1 MAGRERRMDP
11 QEIFTALLTPAGLA
25 DPYPHYAALHDLGPV
40 LVAGPGFVL
49 VPGYAAANAVLR
61 DPAFAVD
68 DAARMERMNPAR
80 REHSSPDGG
89 DLLTLNDPDHARIRT
104 LMAGEF
110 THRRVARLA
119 PAVTRLTDGLLD
131 AMAGAGA
138 AGAAVDFMDEF
149 AFALPVAVI
158 CELLGVPASARDML
172 RPLARDLT
180 ATMEPL
186 VDEAAARRGDR
197 AAARIGE
204 ILADLARERRSAP
217 ADDLISRLVAVTGP
231 NPGLLSP
238 AELIQNL
245 ILLLVA
251 GFETTTN
258 LLGNGLAI
266 VLADPAVGRD
276 LRSGGLDPAAFVEEV
291 LRYDP
296 PVQLTSRH
304 RTSAGAIGGI
314 GVDEPDEVILML
326 GAANRDPA
334 RFADPDRF
342 WPGRPDQ
349 GPLSFG
355 AGPHFCLGAAL
366 ARLEGAIA
374 LPRLLR
380 RFPGLA
386 PAAEAERR
394 PGLTFRG
401 LEHLPIRL

>member
-1 MAGRERRMDP
+1 MDA

-25 DPYPHYAALHDLGPV
+25 DPYPLYAELHELGPA
-40 LVAGPGFVL
+40 LSAGPGFVL

-68 DAARMERMNPAR
+68 DAARMKRMNPSR
-80 REHSSPDGG
+80 REHRSLDGG
-89 DLLTLNDPDHARIRT
+89 DLLTLNDPDHARIRA

-119 PAVTRLTDGLLD
+119 PVVTRLTDGLLD
-131 AMAGAGA
+131 AMADAGSGGAP
-138 AGAAVDFMDEF
+138 VDFMDEF

-158 CELLGVPASARDML
+158 CELLGVPASARDIL

-180 ATMEPL
+180 ATLEPL
-186 VDEAAARRGDR
+186 VDEAAVERGG
-197 AAARIGE
+197 AAAVRIGE
-204 ILADLARERRSAP
+204 ILADLAADRRSAP
-217 ADDLISRLVAVTGP
+217 AEDLISALVAVTGP
-231 NPGLLSP
+231 GPGLLSP
-238 AELIQNL
+238 AELTHNL

-266 VLADPAVGRD
+266 VLADPGIGQD
-276 LRSGGLDPAAFVEEV
+276 LRSGAIDPAAFVEEV

-304 RTSAGAIGGI
+304 RTSVGEVAGIE
-314 GVDEPDEVILML
+314 VDEPDEVILIL

-342 WPGRPDQ
+342 WPGRPDS
-349 GPLSFG
+349 GSLSFG

-366 ARLEGAIA
+366 ARLEGTIA
-374 LPRLLR
+374 VPRLLR

-386 PAAEAERR
+386 PAGAAERR

-401 LEHLPIRL
+401 LEHLPVRL